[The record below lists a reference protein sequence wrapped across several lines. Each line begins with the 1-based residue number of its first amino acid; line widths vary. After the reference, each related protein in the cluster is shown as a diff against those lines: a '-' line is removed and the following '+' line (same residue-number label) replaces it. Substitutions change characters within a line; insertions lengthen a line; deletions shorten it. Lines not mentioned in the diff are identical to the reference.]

1 MNYTLLNKYMDDK
14 KIILNPIFVAKD
26 VFVKIIYVNQQLIKQ
41 NDQQEFQRVHQIIER
56 MKKSYRGGFEVELSL
71 KNIVCQI
78 LAANNN
84 HIMNIREDDFER
96 NLYDNIIKQI
106 SSITFVY
113 EVDQKLRID
122 SNEVIVRA
130 QEAIGSVAAQALG
143 SFKNVNQISI
153 EDEIKIMLKPL
164 SDLLEK
170 RKRNKVFKFKPA
182 K

>member
-1 MNYTLLNKYMDDK
+1 
-14 KIILNPIFVAKD
+14 
-26 VFVKIIYVNQQLIKQ
+26 
-41 NDQQEFQRVHQIIER
+41 
-56 MKKSYRGGFEVELSL
+56 
-71 KNIVCQI
+71 
-78 LAANNN
+78 
-84 HIMNIREDDFER
+84 MNIREDDFER

>member
-14 KIILNPIFVAKD
+14 KITLNPIFVAKD

-41 NDQQEFQRVHQIIER
+41 KDQQEFQRVHQIIER

-96 NLYDNIIKQI
+96 NLYDHIIKQI

-122 SNEVIVRA
+122 
-130 QEAIGSVAAQALG
+130 
-143 SFKNVNQISI
+143 
-153 EDEIKIMLKPL
+153 
-164 SDLLEK
+164 
-170 RKRNKVFKFKPA
+170 
-182 K
+182 